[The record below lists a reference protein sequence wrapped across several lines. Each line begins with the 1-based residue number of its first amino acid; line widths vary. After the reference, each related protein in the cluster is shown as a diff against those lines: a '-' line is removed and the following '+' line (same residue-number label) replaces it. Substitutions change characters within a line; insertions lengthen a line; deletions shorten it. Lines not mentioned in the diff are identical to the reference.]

1 MNILNTQR
9 TLKPVSVT
17 TKAQKIHQRRNMD
30 TYSRIYTMNYGSRGF
45 YSVIKNV
52 LQSYE

>member
-1 MNILNTQR
+1 
-9 TLKPVSVT
+9 
-17 TKAQKIHQRRNMD
+17 MD
-30 TYSRIYTMNYGSRGF
+30 IYSHIYTMNYDSRGF